1 MAIQKQEPL
10 KGVRLRDLYNEKSR
24 SWADLSIEERDAFL
38 AKNPTLKDKSFAFVS
53 NAYDNGRYIKEF
65 GVDAFK
71 ANPDKAS
78 RDTELKTKLR
88 SDLMESLYGDG
99 FEENDDYT
107 NASLRAQIANLSN
120 EAFDELINSKYEF
133 PSERAER
140 LSKEK
145 EGEKKQSSFLRAFV
159 KAGEDYEETGNSIDW
174 EKKGEKAFEDVN
186 GDILTKILT
195 ADNKRTLANAE
206 PVSQQIKSNLDQ
218 MGQEEFSGLF
228 NELVKGDPTTGEG
241 GIGLYKTFENKHEM
255 KDFGPEQQKELIAKY
270 LGVLETTKNPVKAQ
284 QAITEYLQDYLH
296 NHQTAWDWWGSALS
310 GIGTKAAGDFGNL
323 IAGSHAIAGLAAYG
337 EGWLNNYL
345 QGLDENGAER
355 GWWDNMKYWNGV
367 DQYNTFDHDAI
378 WQIEENGGISPY
390 NWLSKAGNER
400 NLSSALNEGMK
411 MMGYTLA
418 QTALSYGMGAGFR
431 GLAGASGGIFSE
443 AGALLEGSS
452 KVSQAIMSK
461 VAPVAIS
468 MVNAIPIATAYAK
481 GSYDKVYQ
489 EATQRLEMMKEQELS
504 SFMEESGL
512 KGDEL
517 QAYYTLKKAELDEQ
531 YKDLEQ
537 EARMEATSAYERN
550 ATIEFARMSGVNY
563 LFKDY
568 LLDKS
573 TRLAK
578 NANHPGLQAVQQG
591 EKIGMTGTFLGKA
604 VAPKYARYYDM
615 AKSVWGGFESNY
627 MDDVTAAY
635 SQGFSLGRYNNKLAQ
650 AFNPEKAVATS
661 SWVAGITSALASAG
675 EAFVDPQSWYDG
687 LIGALGT
694 IQAVTP
700 RVGGL
705 ARGIT
710 RTGRTINQFN
720 VDEIQ
725 QYANS
730 VGLTKEQYVRG
741 EGYDKVA
748 RKLLPNASEEEI
760 AVRAQQLKD
769 TYGFDSLVEDGTIKK
784 LSTAERIN
792 NYVMNPLLQNYSDAA
807 ERERQFQNRID
818 AGNKAI
824 ETKKAAIND
833 LINVVN
839 SLNSYENALVEQ
851 GLLDAKEAKAYRAF
865 TLVSTLDS
873 WSKDPILS
881 QSQFVQE
888 AQAKIER
895 LADGKITE
903 EDINEFLSYNQN
915 KSVTNEGNSTDIAR
929 QRLQENAKQLRDM
942 QREYVKTL
950 EDVKSMSD
958 YKVLANTTNG
968 GVENVVQQIAFNNVM
983 YNDRVERIYQMSS
996 DTGITTNTSMEEGN
1010 IAALGTESARRNYI
1024 DALVEQRDKLLDD
1037 VEEAQAKYD
1046 RARKISRKDPKR
1058 TLKIESS
1065 KLALNEARRR
1075 ERGLRQKLNLINSL
1089 SANAS
1094 EVVLSADE
1102 ILNLNA
1108 IDRARMLNEK
1118 NRGNY
1123 STEQKAEI
1131 DKAISQIRLKD
1142 PDGLQ
1147 KIQDIATLVEM
1158 NRDLGVA
1165 NELFLTNMQAAANY
1179 FDYMA
1184 NQRAEQFENVLK
1196 KNTWTRADIEIDGA
1210 DSDTQRIQLLKT
1222 KSIDY
1227 INHYS
1232 DSHPESKEA
1241 LKPALDIAKLTT
1253 DIDSAVRKARQ
1264 ETINGI
1270 YQRTDL
1276 DAAQKKEVVRVVTD
1290 AYNKIGKSASDALL
1304 SSDAVDEQSAMA
1316 AIEEGLDMQNDEAVK
1331 TYYNRVL
1338 EEVAR
1343 LGHQRDATV
1352 LRTREQKRREEE
1364 WKRQEAANKDGKNFG
1379 FDGYVLGDTI
1389 YHQDG
1394 RVGVVTGFY
1403 KKNNEGHMKV
1413 SWNRNK
1419 AEIHYDTS
1427 DLSKLSKTKPE
1438 VTQQF
1443 QQAPKIIETP
1453 RPQSEKSDAELIAG
1467 GEEVAQFTDE
1477 GKIVQKPEEQ
1487 QAEAARAQSD
1497 GNSIGV
1503 PETSAQD
1510 VANRQ
1515 TNVATPGLL
1524 EGNGIYRY
1532 DVDSLRDFGIMRLR
1546 EGRKQ
1551 GDSMN
1556 SFFGWLED
1564 NHIQLQEIIDTEL
1577 GKIIRN
1583 NPDTKVQFMIVN
1595 KPGVDKHVITVV
1607 EYTPEIEKIHDSNL
1621 GGVVMSNGTRYLTIG
1636 TLYSN
1641 NGLGP
1646 FMNVANK
1653 LRQESKTA
1661 FESGEECFVHPSMYT
1676 KVANIDAGRL
1686 VRQQVGEESVQY
1698 RTLGELFADP
1708 SRNPNGITFK
1718 NAIMGIMYN
1727 EKYFQTNGKEGTRKV
1742 FPPGRSE
1749 STLGRV
1755 FLMIPAA
1762 NGNLIPVALKS
1773 NITIGELRD
1782 GEFKDAI
1789 YDVLRRIASPDLA
1802 MRQAAVAE
1810 LNSYLVLDDNTNI
1823 LVGNDKHNN
1832 VSIVRNGTVVYTR
1845 NVDATFKIDEFE
1857 RAVFD
1862 TPFKVNITQRGIE
1875 SPTFL
1880 EWLDEA
1886 GALQTDVSL
1895 LRTANAAYQVFEVN
1909 QNGEPIETKVPQ
1921 AVPYERKEGIV
1932 KTGVATTVGNS
1943 IYRLIDGDYYDEFGK
1958 RVENQDLRNSIRYN
1972 LMIQKGN
1979 LKPVITSNKSGAKIY
1994 IISDSP
2000 ESPIVVRV
2008 NNDGSVKI
2016 ASEEEA
2022 VKTITTVREKA
2033 EVERRAKEA
2042 QDALEQL
2049 QNKALE
2055 SGDFETVP
2063 SWDDNGVPPTQPQ
2076 PAQVQKPVQEAKVE
2090 PDVKEEKPKGD
2101 PNKAT
2106 RKSLSQ
2112 LEADKKVTNFGTL
2125 YAQRR
2130 KELNEIAKEK
2140 GWNWGTTK
2148 ESKESFLSGM
2158 GIDTAVI
2165 TDVDA
2170 FMDMLKNCK

>member
-1 MAIQKQEPL
+1 MAIARQEPL
-10 KGVRLRDLYNEKSR
+10 KGIRLRDLYDEKSK

-38 AKNPTLKDKSFAFVS
+38 EKNPTLKDKSFGFVS
-53 NAYDNGRYIKEF
+53 NAYDNGRYISEF
-65 GVDAFK
+65 GLDAFK
-71 ANPDKAS
+71 ANPDKDS
-78 RDTELKTKLR
+78 RDAELR
-88 SDLMESLYGDG
+88 SKIRQDVFGELYGEG
-99 FEENDDYT
+99 FDDKDEYS
-107 NASLRAQIANLSN
+107 NLSIKAQIDQLSD
-120 EAFDELINSKYEF
+120 EAFGELLHSQYEF
-133 PSERAER
+133 PSEKKER
-140 LSKEK
+140 QENQK
-145 EGEKKQSSFLRAFV
+145 EGEKKMSPFLQAFV
-159 KAGEDYEETGNSIDW
+159 KAGNDYEEAGGPIDW
-174 EKKGEKAFEDVN
+174 EGKGEKIISDTNSDVLERIVAEDS
-186 GDILTKILT
+186 
-195 ADNKRTLANAE
+195 KRTIEASK
-206 PVSQQIKSNLDQ
+206 PVSQQIRSYLDQ
-218 MGQEEFSGLF
+218 MDEELVNAEFSKIF
-228 NELVKGDPTTGEG
+228 DANTETGYK
-241 GIGLYKTFENKHEM
+241 GIGIYNAFKDSHEM
-255 KDFGPEQQKELIAKY
+255 KDFGPEEKKQFLADY
-270 LGVLETTKNPVKAQ
+270 LAVLETTKNPVKADL
-284 QAITEYLQDYLH
+284 AISNALQDYAH
-296 NHQTAWDWWGSALS
+296 FHQTAWDWWGSAMS
-310 GIGTKAAGDFGNL
+310 GIATKAAGDFGNL
-323 IAGSHAIAGLAAYG
+323 LAGTHALAGLAAYG
-337 EGWLNNYL
+337 KDWLNNYL
-345 QGLDENGAER
+345 QGLDEDGAAR
-355 GWWDNMKYWNGV
+355 GWWDNMRYWNGV
-367 DQYNTFDHDAI
+367 DQYNTFDYDTI
-378 WQIEENGGISPY
+378 GKIEQNGGISPY
-390 NWLSKAGNER
+390 NWLSTAGNER

-411 MMGYTLA
+411 MVGYTLA
-418 QTALSYGMGAGFR
+418 QAAIAKGMGSGFK
-431 GLAGASGGIFSE
+431 GISKLSGGIFSE

-452 KVSQAIMSK
+452 EASRILMGR
-461 VAPVAIS
+461 VAPVATS

-489 EATQRLEMMKEQELS
+489 EATQRLELMKEQELNS
-504 SFMEESGL
+504 LLEESGL
-512 KGDEL
+512 SGEEL
-517 QAYYTLKKAELDEQ
+517 VEYRNAKKAELDEA
-531 YKDLEQ
+531 YKSLEE

-550 ATIEFARMSGVNY
+550 ASIEWLRMSGVNY

-568 LLDKS
+568 LQDKS
-573 TRLAK
+573 VRLAK
-578 NANHPGLQAVQQG
+578 NANSPGLKAVNQNG
-591 EKIGMTGTFLGKA
+591 RLGMSGTFLGSA
-604 VAPKYARYYDM
+604 VDPKYARYYGI

-635 SQGFSLGRYNNKLAQ
+635 AQGFSLGKYNNALAQ
-650 AFNPEKAVATS
+650 AFNPEKAVAAS
-661 SWVAGITSALASAG
+661 SFVAGFTSALASA
-675 EAFVDPQSWYDG
+675 EDAFVDPQSWYDG

-705 ARGIT
+705 ARGLT
-710 RTGRTINQFN
+710 RTGRLVNQYN
-720 VDEIQ
+720 VDEIES
-725 QYANS
+725 YANRL
-730 VGLTKEQYVRG
+730 GLTKEQYVRG
-741 EGYDKVA
+741 EGYEKVA
-748 RKLLPNASEEEI
+748 MKMLNSNDSSRVLPFAE
-760 AVRAQQLKD
+760 QLRE
-769 TYGFDSLVEDGTIKK
+769 TYGFDTLVDNGTIKK
-784 LSTAERIN
+784 VSVAERVN
-792 NYVMNPLLQNYSDAA
+792 NYIMNPLLQEYSDAA
-807 ERERQFQNRID
+807 QRERQLQNRID

-824 ETKKAAIND
+824 ETKGAAITD
-833 LINVVN
+833 LINVAN
-839 SLNSYENALVEQ
+839 SLNTYEDSLVEK
-851 GLLDAKEAKAYRAF
+851 GILDEKEAKANRAF
-865 TLVSTLDS
+865 TLITILDS
-873 WSKDPILS
+873 WSKDPVLS

-888 AQAKIER
+888 AQEKIQR
-895 LADGKITE
+895 LADGKATE
-903 EDINEFLSYNQN
+903 ADINEFLSYSAN
-915 KSVTNEGNSTDIAR
+915 KSVRDGVNPMDVAVS
-929 QRLQENAKQLRDM
+929 RLQENAKQLLEM
-942 QREYVKTL
+942 QREYASTIEK
-950 EDVKSMSD
+950 VKSMPD
-958 YKVLANTTNG
+958 YAVVANSTEEG
-968 GVENVVQQIAFNNVM
+968 AENVARQLAFNNIM
-983 YNDRVERIYQMSS
+983 LNNRESRVEQMSR
-996 DTGITTNTSMEEGN
+996 DIGVYTNIYADDMNLT
-1010 IAALGTESARRNYI
+1010 ALGTVESRRNYY
-1024 DALVEQRDKLLDD
+1024 DSLVEEQNKLHNDLTDAED
-1037 VEEAQAKYD
+1037 NYRK
-1046 RARKISRKDPKR
+1046 ARNLSRKDPLRHIKM
-1058 TLKIESS
+1058 ESS
-1065 KLALNEARRR
+1065 KLALNEAKRRIDVLKR
-1075 ERGLRQKLNLINSL
+1075 KMDTLEYQLD
-1089 SANAS
+1089 AS
-1094 EVVLSADE
+1094 EIVLSAEE
-1102 ILNLNA
+1102 ILNINPT
-1108 IDRARMLNEK
+1108 DRARMLNEK
-1118 NRGNY
+1118 NRNSY
-1123 STEQKAEI
+1123 SDEQKTEI
-1131 DKAISQIRLKD
+1131 DKAVSMLRMRD
-1142 PDGLQ
+1142 PEALQ
-1147 KIQDIATLVEM
+1147 KIQDIATLSEL
-1158 NRDLGVA
+1158 NRDLVVA
-1165 NELFLTNMQAAANY
+1165 NGLFLDNMQAAADY

-1184 NQRAEQFENVLK
+1184 NQRSEQFERVLK
-1196 KNTWTRADIEIDGA
+1196 KNVWTRADIEIENA
-1210 DSDTQRIQLLKT
+1210 SDDTARLQLLKT

-1227 INHYS
+1227 INHYF
-1232 DSHPESKEA
+1232 DTHPESKEA
-1241 LKPALDIAKLTT
+1241 LGTALDIAKLTT
-1253 DIDSAVRKARQ
+1253 DISSAIRRARQ

-1270 YQRTDL
+1270 YQRADL
-1276 DAAQKKEVVRVVTD
+1276 DAIQKSDAVRVATD
-1290 AYNKIGKSASDALL
+1290 AYAKIGRSASNVLL
-1304 SSDAVDEQSAMA
+1304 NVDVADEQSAMA
-1316 AIEEGLDMQNDEAVK
+1316 AMERELDVQTDEAAR
-1331 TYYNRVL
+1331 TYFNRVL
-1338 EEVAR
+1338 EEVAKF
-1343 LGHQRDATV
+1343 GHQRDATTIQ
-1352 LRTREQKRREEE
+1352 TREQKRQAEE
-1364 WKRQEAANKDGKNFG
+1364 WKKANEERPK
-1379 FDGYVLGDTI
+1379 
-1389 YHQDG
+1389 
-1394 RVGVVTGFY
+1394 
-1403 KKNNEGHMKV
+1403 
-1413 SWNRNK
+1413 
-1419 AEIHYDTS
+1419 
-1427 DLSKLSKTKPE
+1427 SKEEPK
-1438 VTQQF
+1438 
-1443 QQAPKIIETP
+1443 APKVVETP
-1453 RPQSEKSDAELIAG
+1453 RPESIKTDTELISG
-1467 GEEVAQFTDE
+1467 GEMVADFTEE
-1477 GKIVQKPEEQ
+1477 GKIVPKTPEQEV
-1487 QAEAARAQSD
+1487 AEARKSSE
-1497 GNSIGV
+1497 GNTELV
-1503 PETSAQD
+1503 PEVPVQES
-1510 VANRQ
+1510 VNPS
-1515 TNVATPGLL
+1515 TNIPKPGLL
-1524 EGNGIYRY
+1524 EGNGLYRY
-1532 DVDSLRDFGIMRLR
+1532 DIASLRDFGIMKLR

-1551 GDSMN
+1551 GDTMN
-1556 SFFGWLED
+1556 AFFNWLGD

-1621 GGVVMSNGTRYLTIG
+1621 GGVVVSNGTRYLTIG

-1653 LRQESKTA
+1653 LRQESKAA
-1661 FESGEECFVHPSMYT
+1661 FESGEEYFVHPAMYT

-1708 SRNPNGITFK
+1708 ARNPNGITFK

-1742 FPPGRSE
+1742 FSPGRSE

-1810 LNSYLVLDDNTNI
+1810 LNSYLVLDDNSNI

-1932 KTGVATTVGNS
+1932 KTGVATMVGNS

-1979 LKPVITSNKSGAKIY
+1979 LKPVMTSDKSGAKIY

-2000 ESPIVVRV
+2000 ESPVVVRV

-2033 EVERRAKEA
+2033 EAERRAKEA

-2055 SGDFETVP
+2055 SGDFEVVP
-2063 SWDDNGVPPTQPQ
+2063 SWDDNGIPPVQPQ